1 MNVSSGHISLLEAES
16 KQSLAYGIFISFT
29 TIAFLFVSLR
39 LATRI
44 LIIRNP
50 GAEDVL
56 IGAAMVKMPTLIQFS
71 QWTLTLF
78 RPHPLPWRLVW

>member
-1 MNVSSGHISLLEAES
+1 MDVSSGHISLLEAES
-16 KQSLAYGIFISFT
+16 KQSLAYGIIISFT

-71 QWTLTLF
+71 Q
-78 RPHPLPWRLVW
+78 